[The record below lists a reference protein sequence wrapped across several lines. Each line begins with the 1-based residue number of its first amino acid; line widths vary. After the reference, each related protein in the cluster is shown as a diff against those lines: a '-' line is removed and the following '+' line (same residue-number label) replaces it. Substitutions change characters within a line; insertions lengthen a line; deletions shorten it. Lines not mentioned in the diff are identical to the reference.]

1 MSFLKRILLIICYP
15 VDCMQI
21 VKREK
26 KFPVWQTVL
35 LYLIAFVSDYVY
47 GYTVHFPLAAKS
59 RESISLVLEFAIL
72 TVPLLSWVICSYAM
86 TALIDGESTFKEQ
99 LTVSGYCTVP
109 YTAFTLISIIISQ
122 FLSSEETGF
131 FMCIRYAGLLWMI
144 ILLFVSLVVL
154 NDYTIS
160 KAFGITL
167 LSLFAIVVMWA
178 VLLLLY
184 ALTVQLFSL
193 IFNLIEEIRF
203 KFI

>member
-1 MSFLKRILLIICYP
+1 
-15 VDCMQI
+15 
-21 VKREK
+21 
-26 KFPVWQTVL
+26 
-35 LYLIAFVSDYVY
+35 
-47 GYTVHFPLAAKS
+47 
-59 RESISLVLEFAIL
+59 
-72 TVPLLSWVICSYAM
+72 
-86 TALIDGESTFKEQ
+86 
-99 LTVSGYCTVP
+99 
-109 YTAFTLISIIISQ
+109 
-122 FLSSEETGF
+122 
-131 FMCIRYAGLLWMI
+131 MI